1 MMWIWKTDWLEMHNS
16 CVLIF
21 RMRRGL
27 CIYNFSSLGGGL
39 DDSWWLSPAGSSGDS
54 MRRWEHRGPGQ
65 KAGSV
70 NTQRGTVL
78 LWNRSWSLKAD
89 AASNYKL
96 FMEYQLYFTCLHQ
109 FLYYYFLKLCFTLCM
124 FFQGDGFFFPPHLLP
139 WWIMLLVLSCFF
151 LWLLSFIKQF
161 PLRSKTEPAGFPG
174 HSHTFSCSRWS
185 MDEPG
190 NFDSED
196 SEPSRWVTRMMHF
209 FIY

>member
-21 RMRRGL
+21 RMWRGL
-27 CIYNFSSLGGGL
+27 CIYNFTSLGGGL

-78 LWNRSWSLKAD
+78 LWNWSWSLKAD
-89 AASNYKL
+89 VASNYKL

-109 FLYYYFLKLCFTLCM
+109 FLYYYFFKLCFTLCM
-124 FFQGDGFFFPPHLLP
+124 FSKEMDF
-139 WWIMLLVLSCFF
+139 S
-151 LWLLSFIKQF
+151 F
-161 PLRSKTEPAGFPG
+161 PLTCCHGE
-174 HSHTFSCSRWS
+174 SRYLCWVDGGIFL
-185 MDEPG
+185 MMLMHEL
-190 NFDSED
+190 DSELVD
-196 SEPSRWVTRMMHF
+196 LPVNTGSEIENSELDNRDFRFWHKVCVFLFVSFSACCHL
-209 FIY
+209 